1 MDEID
6 ITIYLNN
13 FKKFFNQNPGEL
25 KNLIGQADKERFF
38 EEVERIVKNNAKI
51 SNEFEIT
58 QKQIID
64 VIVMLNDFQAYQLRK
79 SNMETK
85 FGSIFLN

>member
-38 EEVERIVKNNAKI
+38 EEVERIVKNNTLK
-51 SNEFEIT
+51 
-58 QKQIID
+58 
-64 VIVMLNDFQAYQLRK
+64 
-79 SNMETK
+79 
-85 FGSIFLN
+85 